1 MKNNNSKF
9 EIRNSKIKYTI
20 LILIINLS
28 VFTFHLPPF
37 TLHPSPFTLPHA
49 FAQQEIERT
58 ENVRSLENSIEILK
72 FIEKRNNDLNKKE
85 EALQK
90 KEERLD
96 ILKDGIK
103 QRLSDLTA
111 LEARIEKII
120 SLKKDVEDKIYKKLA
135 KVYQSTPPEQAGPLL
150 SKLDVKIAA
159 QILIRMDGKKAGK
172 IWGFVDPEKTTE
184 ISKELTRLK

>member
-1 MKNNNSKF
+1 MMNQSKF

-20 LILIINLS
+20 LVLIINLS
-28 VFTFHLPPF
+28 IL
-37 TLHPSPFTLPHA
+37 TLHPSPFTLHLFPPA

-58 ENVRSLENSIEILK
+58 ENVRSLGNSIEILK
-72 FIEKRNNDLNKKE
+72 FIEKRNHDLNKKE
-85 EALQK
+85 ETLQK
-90 KEERLD
+90 REERLD
-96 ILKDGIK
+96 ILKGEIE
-103 QRLSDLTA
+103 QRLADLTA
-111 LEARIEKII
+111 IEARIEKII
-120 SLKKDVEDKIYKKLA
+120 RLRKDVEDKIYKKLA

-172 IWGFVDPEKTTE
+172 IWGFVDPKKTTE